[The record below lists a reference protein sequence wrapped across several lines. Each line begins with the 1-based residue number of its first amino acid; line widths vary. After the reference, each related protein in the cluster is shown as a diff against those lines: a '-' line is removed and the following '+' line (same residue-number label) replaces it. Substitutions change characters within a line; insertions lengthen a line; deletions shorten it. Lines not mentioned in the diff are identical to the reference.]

1 MMKKLDTAF
10 FVGLFMI
17 AGIVCLGYL
26 SVKIARMEILG
37 IKGYELH
44 ATFSNSGGLKNGSS
58 VAIAGVEVGR
68 IKSINLNEYQA
79 EVVMNVRNEVKLQED
94 AIAAIKTKGLIGEK
108 YIEIT
113 PGASEKIIPAGGKI
127 RETLPPVD
135 FEQLISQ
142 YVFGKVE

>member
-1 MMKKLDTAF
+1 MKKLDTAF

-37 IKGYELH
+37 IKGYEVH
-44 ATFSNSGGLKNGSS
+44 AIFSNSGALKKGSGI
-58 VAIAGVEVGR
+58 AIAGVEVGR
-68 IKSINLNEYQA
+68 IKSITLNDYQA
-79 EVVMNVRNEVKLQED
+79 EVVMNIRNDVKLQED
-94 AIAAIKTKGLIGEK
+94 SIAAIKTKGLIGEK

-113 PGASEKIIPAGGKI
+113 LGASEKIIPAGGRV

-142 YVFGKVE
+142 YVFGKIQ

>member
-37 IKGYELH
+37 IKGYEVR
-44 ATFSNSGGLKNGSS
+44 AIFSNSGGLKKGSGI
-58 VAIAGVEVGR
+58 AIAGVEVGR
-68 IKSINLNEYQA
+68 IKSITLNDYQA

-113 PGASEKIIPAGGKI
+113 PGASEKIIPVGGKI

-142 YVFGKVE
+142 YVFGKIQ

>member
-1 MMKKLDTAF
+1 MRKLDTEL

-37 IKGYELH
+37 IKGYEVY
-44 ATFSNSGGLKNGSS
+44 AVFSNSGGLKKGSA

-68 IKSINLNEYQA
+68 IKNITLQDYQA
-79 EVVMNVRNEVKLQED
+79 RIEMNLRNEVKLQED

-108 YIEIT
+108 FIEIT
-113 PGASEKIIPAGGKI
+113 PGGSDKIIAPGGRI
-127 RETLPPVD
+127 RETLPPID

-142 YVFGKVE
+142 YVFGKVQ

>member
-1 MMKKLDTAF
+1 MMRKLDTAF

-26 SVKIARMEILG
+26 SVKIARLEILG
-37 IKGYELH
+37 MRGYEVR
-44 ATFSNSGGLKNGSS
+44 AIFSNSGALKTGSS

-68 IKSINLNEYQA
+68 IKSITLHDYQA
-79 EVVMNVRNEVKLQED
+79 EVVMNIRNDVKLQED

-113 PGASEKIIPAGGKI
+113 PGASEKIIHAGGKI

-142 YVFGKVE
+142 YVFGKIQ

>member
-1 MMKKLDTAF
+1 MKKFDTEL

-17 AGIVCLGYL
+17 AGIICLGYL

-37 IKGYELH
+37 GRGYEVYAL
-44 ATFSNSGGLKNGSS
+44 FSNSGGLKKGSS
-58 VAIAGVEVGR
+58 IMIAGVEVGR
-68 IKSINLNEYQA
+68 IRSITLDDYQA
-79 EVVMNVRNEVKLQED
+79 RIVMNLQKELRVQED

-108 YIEIT
+108 FIEIT
-113 PGASEKIIPAGGKI
+113 PGASDKIINPGGRI

-135 FEQLISQ
+135 FEQLISK

>member
-37 IKGYELH
+37 IKGYEIR
-44 ATFSNSGGLKNGSS
+44 AVFSNSGGLKKGSGI
-58 VAIAGVEVGR
+58 AIAGVEVGR
-68 IKSINLNEYQA
+68 IKSITLSDYQA

-94 AIAAIKTKGLIGEK
+94 SIAAIKTKGLIGEK

-142 YVFGKVE
+142 YVFGKIE

>member
-1 MMKKLDTAF
+1 MKKLDTAF

-17 AGIVCLGYL
+17 AGIICLGYL

-37 IKGYELH
+37 VKGYEVYAL
-44 ATFSNSGGLKNGSS
+44 FSNSGGLKKGSGVS
-58 VAIAGVEVGR
+58 IAGVEVGR
-68 IKSINLNEYQA
+68 IKSITLNDYQA

-94 AIAAIKTKGLIGEK
+94 SIAAIKTKGLIGEK

-113 PGASEKIIPAGGKI
+113 PGGSEKIIPAGGRI

-142 YVFGKVE
+142 YVFGKIQ

>member
-44 ATFSNSGGLKNGSS
+44 AVFSNSGGLKKGSGI
-58 VAIAGVEVGR
+58 AIAGVEVGR
-68 IKSINLNEYQA
+68 IKSITLNDYQA

-113 PGASEKIIPAGGKI
+113 PGASEKIIPVGGKI

-142 YVFGKVE
+142 YVFGKIQ

>member
-37 IKGYELH
+37 IKGYEVR
-44 ATFSNSGGLKNGSS
+44 AIFSNSGGLKKGSGI
-58 VAIAGVEVGR
+58 AIAGVEVGR
-68 IKSINLNEYQA
+68 IKSITLNDYQA

-142 YVFGKVE
+142 YVFGKIQ